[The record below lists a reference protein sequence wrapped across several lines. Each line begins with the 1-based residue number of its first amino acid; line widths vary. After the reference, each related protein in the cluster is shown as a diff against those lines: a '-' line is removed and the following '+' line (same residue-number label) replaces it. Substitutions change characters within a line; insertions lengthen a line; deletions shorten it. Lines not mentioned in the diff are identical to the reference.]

1 MKKADKCNHRIGLVR
16 VKSKALQAA
25 SHSGPGSGS
34 ESESPRG
41 DEETVK
47 QATVQNFSMQA
58 DDKFLYGGC
67 VCVDG
72 NHVVSGL
79 ENSFCLTGIPG
90 AVCWSPDARG
100 GTQCQP
106 DVPLFVHLR
115 K

>member
-1 MKKADKCNHRIGLVR
+1 MCV
-16 VKSKALQAA
+16 
-25 SHSGPGSGS
+25 
-34 ESESPRG
+34 
-41 DEETVK
+41 
-47 QATVQNFSMQA
+47 
-58 DDKFLYGGC
+58 C

-79 ENSFCLTGIPG
+79 ENGFCLTGIPG
-90 AVCWSPDARG
+90 AVCWRPGARG